1 MVLLARF
8 VPPGTRE
15 PTFTV
20 EPSRDREPLAPSAL
34 VVRAGLGGLFAFGLS
49 LSGMATLSALS
60 AARAETGAAFDFPGT
75 LAGLLR
81 PTDLTAWLILLG
93 TIVAGIICGLLTA
106 AIFAARHGTSGN
118 DDRASSR

>member
-1 MVLLARF
+1 
-8 VPPGTRE
+8 
-15 PTFTV
+15 
-20 EPSRDREPLAPSAL
+20 
-34 VVRAGLGGLFAFGLS
+34 
-49 LSGMATLSALS
+49 MATLSALS